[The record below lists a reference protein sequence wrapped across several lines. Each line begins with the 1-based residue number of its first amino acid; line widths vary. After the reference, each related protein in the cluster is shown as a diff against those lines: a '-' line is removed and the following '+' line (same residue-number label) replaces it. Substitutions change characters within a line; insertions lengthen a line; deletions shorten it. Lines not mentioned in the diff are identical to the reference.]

1 MQYYDLSP
9 LEFAQRRI
17 VNPEYI
23 KRLKINKKWYLS
35 QIQGRYS
42 EANIGRET
50 AELLSHLEYN
60 EIISF
65 MSSSEFNK
73 LCLQDCIKLG
83 LKYFEQHTMKEGPAI
98 LKACADCLLK
108 DITSIVNRIPT
119 PHQVSWNRI
128 FAPHWAPEIGQ
139 KLIGNLVHLK
149 IIESWMT

>member
-1 MQYYDLSP
+1 MVSLLNKLSMQYYDLSP
-9 LEFAQRRI
+9 LEFVQRRI

-42 EANIGRET
+42 ETNIGRET

-65 MSSSEFNK
+65 LSSSDFNK

-83 LKYFEQHTMKEGPAI
+83 LKQHTFKEEPTI
-98 LKACADCLLK
+98 LKACAHCLLK
-108 DITSIVNRIPT
+108 DITSIITRIPT
-119 PHQVSWNRI
+119 PHQVSEIKKNRFCI
-128 FAPHWAPEIGQ
+128 H
-139 KLIGNLVHLK
+139 H
-149 IIESWMT
+149 